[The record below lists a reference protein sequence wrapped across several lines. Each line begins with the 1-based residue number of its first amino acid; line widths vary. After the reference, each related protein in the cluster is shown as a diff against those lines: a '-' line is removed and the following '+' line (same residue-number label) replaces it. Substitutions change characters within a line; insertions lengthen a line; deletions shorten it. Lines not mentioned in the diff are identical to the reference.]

1 MLQAATIGS
10 TTEEETKQIL
20 LARIK
25 TSMNS
30 QSKATKKKFSIQFGF
45 TGASGHYAHE
55 RQSKILNAN
64 EGGYLLEVLPSEAQL
79 NKLQKRSLQE
89 LLNEKP

>member
-10 TTEEETKQIL
+10 TAEEETKKIL

-30 QSKATKKKFSIQFGF
+30 QSKSTKKKFSIQFGF
-45 TGASGHYAHE
+45 TGPYAHE
-55 RQSKILNAN
+55 RQSKILTTN
-64 EGGYLLEVLPSEAQL
+64 EGGCLLDVLPSDAQL
-79 NKLQKRSLQE
+79 NKLQKRSLQD